1 MRHATCFASA
11 AALLAA
17 GLLAAGATAAA
28 PKTQPNAAARAV
40 QDFVGKLR
48 DAFPLGMWQGRFTEV
63 DKDGNARVISD
74 DTQCL
79 ELKDREDLIAEITDP
94 MLQFASSG
102 KCTHESSGSGAL
114 VLGLRCTSSTGKI
127 LTIRT
132 TGTYSPEGMQFQMR
146 LTGEGPGSP
155 PSFEFN
161 AAGKRVG
168 ECPQAPAK
176 PAPAKP

>member
-1 MRHATCFASA
+1 MRNATCFALA

-17 GLLAAGATAAA
+17 AATAAD
-28 PKTQPNAAARAV
+28 PKTQPTPAARAV

-48 DAFPLGMWQGRFTEV
+48 DAFPLGLWQGRFTQV

-79 ELKDREDLIAEITDP
+79 ALKDREDLIAEITDP
-94 MLQFASSG
+94 MLKFASSG
-102 KCTHESSGSGAL
+102 KCTHEGSGLGSL
-114 VLGLRCTSSTGKI
+114 VLGLRCTSPTGKI

-132 TGTYSPEGMQFQMR
+132 TGAYGPEGMQFQMR
-146 LTGEGPGSP
+146 LTGEGGEAP
-155 PSFEFN
+155 PSFEFT

-168 ECPQAPAK
+168 ECPQAP
-176 PAPAKP
+176 PAKP